1 MVSFETGGGMT
12 PIETQYRNHK
22 IVIRDEFETVPHGV
36 MLTLDRPPRGKR
48 IIEVDDVDV
57 TDRCRV
63 SETDEEKTET
73 AMRFIDRIYPK
84 RGSS

>member
-1 MVSFETGGGMT
+1 MASFETGGVMT
-12 PIETQYRNHK
+12 RSETQYRTHK
-22 IVIRDEFETVPHGV
+22 IVIRDEVEFASHGV
-36 MLTLDRPPRGKR
+36 MLTMNPPARGKR

-57 TDRCRV
+57 TSRCRV
-63 SETDEEKTET
+63 SDTDEQKTET

>member
-1 MVSFETGGGMT
+1 MA

-22 IVIRDEFETVPHGV
+22 IVIRDEFESVSHGV
-36 MLTLDRPPRGKR
+36 MLTLGPPPGGKR

-57 TDRCRV
+57 TSRCRV
-63 SETDEEKTET
+63 SDTDDQKTET
-73 AMRFIDRIYPK
+73 AMRFIDRVYPK

>member
-1 MVSFETGGGMT
+1 MT

-22 IVIRDEFETVPHGV
+22 IVIRDEVESPSRGV
-36 MLTLDRPPRGKR
+36 MLTFNRPPASKR

-57 TDRCRV
+57 TSRCRV
-63 SETDEEKTET
+63 SDTDEEKTET

-84 RGSS
+84 GRNS

>member
-1 MVSFETGGGMT
+1 MVSFETGGVMT

-22 IVIRDEFETVPHGV
+22 IVIRDEFASASHGV

-57 TDRCRV
+57 TNRCRV
-63 SETDEEKTET
+63 SDTDEAKTET
-73 AMRFIDRIYPK
+73 AMRFIDRVYPK
-84 RGSS
+84 GRSS